1 VVAIFCGRDLFL
13 GGSDKSHLK
22 YAQDSAFL
30 SFWRLVRQVSVAIFD
45 AGNRFC
51 MKKLLLVLVCA
62 LPFFAAAQSPIT
74 ITNNDMPEPGDTLRV
89 SNTDALFIDVSS
101 TGANHVWDYRNLQP
115 FSQDRSDYVYSLQT
129 VYAFYFLGVNQYG
142 TKIADSLGGG
152 PFQFTDVYNF
162 YRSATNDFRAEGVGF
177 RNQGIPLAA
186 YYSDEDELFQF
197 PLDYLDRDTTTYRF
211 SVDLGTGLSFSQQGT
226 RYNEVDGWGVIMT
239 PYDSIE
245 CLRVVSE
252 TDGVD
257 SVSFNGFQ
265 FGIANVQRS
274 IKFLANGVHIPILE
288 ITGRVQMGNFQPQR
302 AKYRDEY
309 RNLVATAEPRSTGI
323 RFYPNPAQ
331 NFLTI
336 ESELQES
343 LLLTVTD
350 MQGKTIASQSL
361 EGTVF
366 VHSVAEYPNGVYLMR
381 ITTLDGA
388 VIETAKIVV
397 GGR

>member
-1 VVAIFCGRDLFL
+1 MRNLFLFLFSAIPFVVA
-13 GGSDKSHLK
+13 
-22 YAQDSAFL
+22 AQ
-30 SFWRLVRQVSVAIFD
+30 
-45 AGNRFC
+45 N
-51 MKKLLLVLVCA
+51 
-62 LPFFAAAQSPIT
+62 PIT
-74 ITNNDMPEPGDTLRV
+74 ITNNDMPEPGDTLRF
-89 SNTDALFIDVSS
+89 SNTDATFIDVSS
-101 TGANHVWDYRNLQP
+101 TGANHFWDYRNLQP
-115 FSQDRSDYVYSLQT
+115 FSQERNDYVYSLQT
-129 VYAFYFLGVNQYG
+129 AYAFYFLGVNQYG

-162 YRSATNDFRAEGVGF
+162 YRSASNDFRAEGVGF

-226 RYNEVDGWGVIMT
+226 RYNEVDGWGVIVT
-239 PYDSIE
+239 PYDSIA
-245 CLRVVSE
+245 CLRLVSE

-265 FGIANVQRS
+265 FGIANAQRS

-302 AKYRDEY
+302 AKYRDQY
-309 RNLVATAEPRSTGI
+309 QNLVANVEPHNTGI

-331 NFLTI
+331 NALHI
-336 ESELQES
+336 ESTLQEALILS
-343 LLLTVTD
+343 VTD
-350 MQGKTIASQSL
+350 MQGKVIDSRTF
-361 EGTVF
+361 EGTLVPY
-366 VHSVAEYPNGVYLMR
+366 SVADYPEGIYLMR
-381 ITTLDGA
+381 ITNSQGGL
-388 VIETAKIVV
+388 IESARIVV

>member
-1 VVAIFCGRDLFL
+1 MR
-13 GGSDKSHLK
+13 
-22 YAQDSAFL
+22 
-30 SFWRLVRQVSVAIFD
+30 
-45 AGNRFC
+45 
-51 MKKLLLVLVCA
+51 KLLHVLFFA
-62 LPFFAAAQSPIT
+62 LPFAAVAQSPIT
-74 ITNNDMPEPGDTLRV
+74 ITSNDMPAPGDTLRV
-89 SNTDALFIDVSS
+89 SNADATLLNVNS

-177 RNQGIPLAA
+177 RNQGIPFAA

-211 SVDLGTGLSFSQQGT
+211 SVDLGTGLAFSQQGT
-226 RYNEVDGWGVIMT
+226 RYNVVDGWGVIMT
-239 PYDSIE
+239 PYDSIA

-288 ITGRVQMGNFQPQR
+288 ISGRVQQGIFQPQQ
-302 AKYRDEY
+302 AKYRDAY
-309 RNLVATAEPRSTGI
+309 QNLVAVEIPEQAHI
-323 RFYPNPAQ
+323 RFFPNPAQ
-331 NFLTI
+331 NYLTI
-336 ESELQES
+336 ETDLQED
-343 LLLTVTD
+343 LQLTVVD
-350 MQGKTIASQSL
+350 MQGRIVSSQAIAGS
-361 EGTVF
+361 VF

-381 ITTLDGA
+381 ITNSEGA
-388 VIETAKIVV
+388 VLETAKIVV